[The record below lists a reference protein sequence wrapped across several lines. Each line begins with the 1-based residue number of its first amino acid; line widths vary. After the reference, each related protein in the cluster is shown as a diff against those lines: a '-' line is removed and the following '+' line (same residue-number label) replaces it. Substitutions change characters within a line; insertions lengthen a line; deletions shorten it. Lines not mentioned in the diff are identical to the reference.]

1 MGNSD
6 KPDKGSWLT
15 NKTFLAFFG
24 ALLALIIITLLSVI
38 NIATQVEDIDEKLK
52 YMPPQSGTAEMS
64 EKPVVAGQTVYVP
77 IYSHIY
83 AQGGEPFLLEATL
96 SIRNTDR
103 NEDIT
108 IASVRYYDTNGNLT
122 KDYLEKAIRLKP
134 LATTEFLVAQKDIEG
149 GSGANFIVEWISD
162 TPVNEPVIEAVM
174 VGLNSQAGISFVRL
188 GVAIQS
194 K

>member
-1 MGNSD
+1 MDNSD

-15 NKTFLAFFG
+15 NKTFMAFFG
-24 ALLALIIITLLSVI
+24 ALLALIIITLFSFI
-38 NIATQVEDIDEKLK
+38 NIASQVEDIDEKLK
-52 YMPPQSGTAEMS
+52 YMPPQTGTAEMS
-64 EKPVVAGQTVYVP
+64 GKPVVAGQTVYVP

-83 AQGGEPFLLEATL
+83 AQGGKPFLLEATL
-96 SIRNTDR
+96 SVRNTDP

-108 IASVRYYDTNGNLT
+108 IAAVRYYDTNGNLI
-122 KDYLEKAIRLKP
+122 KDYLEKTIRLKP
-134 LATTEFLVAQKDIEG
+134 LATAEFLVAQKKIEG
-149 GSGANFIVEWISD
+149 GSGANFIVEWVSD
-162 TPVNEPVIEAVM
+162 TPVNEPVIESVM